1 MTMMMVTH
9 SDSRGKYRGLLR
21 AEGDNNDDDHIDD
34 DNDNVD
40 NIDNHGNNNDNHNY
54 IIMMVTRSSSRGKY
68 RGSSRGEGDN
78 GV

>member
-9 SDSRGKYRGLLR
+9 SDSWGKYRGSLR
-21 AEGDNNDDDHIDD
+21 AEGDNDDDDHIEG
-34 DNDNVD
+34 DNDD
-40 NIDNHGNNNDNHNY
+40 IDNHHH
-54 IIMMVTRSSSRGKY
+54 IILMVVTWTSSRGKY